1 MTLPSSGAISINSLV
16 GEYGGSAPHSLSE
29 YYKGGGLVANHANNP
44 NVPTSGTISLSN
56 FYGASNTPPY
66 DNTYSINGA
75 SGTRGV
81 ILGSGTNYG
90 WAASASGGYGGT
102 TYGSSGSA
110 NDTSAQFGSN
120 STKRMLT
127 GAVGYSSTDSKGN
140 TTYGIELFF
149 ATTQAS
155 GITSGTTGFPP
166 ASATTMF
173 SELSGNKLK
182 VAGTQ
187 YCVFPSSLPSNG
199 VSATVAGT
207 PAIAG
212 AEMNGYN
219 SHRLMISSAH
229 SSSGSTSIGSNVTSS
244 FSGNNI
250 TIKIEQ

>member
-29 YYKGGGLVANHANNP
+29 YYRGGGLVANHANNSS
-44 NVPTSGTISLSN
+44 VPTSGTISLSN
-56 FYGASNTPPY
+56 FYGQSNTPPY
-66 DNTYSINGA
+66 DNTYVINGA

-110 NDTSAQFGSN
+110 SDTSAQFGTN

-127 GAVGYSSTDSKGN
+127 GAVGYTATDSKG
-140 TTYGIELFF
+140 TTSYGIDLFF

-166 ASATTMF
+166 GSATTMF
-173 SELSGNKLK
+173 NELAGNKLI

-187 YCVFPSSLPSNG
+187 YCLFPSSLPSNG

-207 PAIAG
+207 PAVAG

-219 SHRLMISSAH
+219 SHRLMIRSQH
-229 SSSGSTSIGSNVTSS
+229 SSTGSTTIGSNVTSS
-244 FSGNNI
+244 FNGNNI
-250 TIKIEQ
+250 TIKIQQ

>member
-29 YYKGGGLVANHANNP
+29 YYKGGGLVGNHANNP

-66 DNTYSINGA
+66 DNTYSINGV

-81 ILGSGTNYG
+81 ILGSGVNYG
-90 WAASASGGYGGT
+90 WAVSATGGWGGI
-102 TYGSSGSA
+102 TYGASGSA

-127 GAVGYSSTDSKGN
+127 GACGYTSTDSKGN
-140 TTYGIELFF
+140 TSYGIDLFF
-149 ATTQAS
+149 GTTHANNL
-155 GITSGTTGFPP
+155 TSGTTGFPP
-166 ASATTMF
+166 TGSSVMF
-173 SELSGNKLK
+173 SELNGNKLK
-182 VAGTQ
+182 VGGTQ
-187 YCVFPSSLPSNG
+187 YVVFGSSSGNG
-199 VSATVAGT
+199 ISATVAGST
-207 PAIAG
+207 AATSQ
-212 AEMNGYN
+212 EMNGYN
-219 SHRLMISSAH
+219 SNRITINQNH
-229 SSSGSTSIGSNVTSS
+229 SSSGSTTIGSNVTSS

>member
-29 YYKGGGLVANHANNP
+29 YYRGGGLVSNHSNNSS
-44 NVPTSGTISLSN
+44 VPTSGTISLSN
-56 FYGASNTPPY
+56 FYGQSNTPPY
-66 DNTYSINGA
+66 DNTYSINGV

-90 WAASASGGYGGT
+90 WAVSAQGGYGGSA
-102 TYGSSGSA
+102 YGASGSA

-127 GAVGYSSTDSKGN
+127 GAVGYTATDSKG
-140 TTYGIELFF
+140 TTSYGIELFF

-166 ASATTMF
+166 GSATTMF
-173 SELSGNKLK
+173 NELAGNKLI

-187 YCVFPSSLPSNG
+187 YCVFPTSLPSNG
-199 VSATVAGT
+199 VSATVASS
-207 PAIAG
+207 PAQSF

-219 SHRLMISSAH
+219 SHRLMISQNH
-229 SSSGSTSIGSNVTSS
+229 SSSGSTTIGSNVISS
-244 FSGNNI
+244 FNGSNRSIQI
-250 TIKIEQ
+250 TT